1 MSENTASKGRT
12 SARRS
17 IIALALCGGLLVSS
31 AWSGDTDLRP
41 SSELDAGSL
50 RRLGRIGED
59 ESHLL
64 RVEWKTDLSR
74 VSEQEILDDILTRLT
89 RIEATTRDL
98 FRLVQAIPAK
108 GARAPAPSPVVPPAP
123 VVEETSNPLLMQA
136 GLAGGVLLL
145 LSLWLLR
152 RRASK
157 APRVAVATEPTARPA
172 PATETTPSHTDTP
185 AAEEPTEVS
194 VPLRTSLRVERRK
207 KLEAG
212 MGETAERIIERRVAP
227 PLEPT
232 FDPASTVTLSQPSVL
247 SATPAAPTGDDETAA
262 ENDGTGNEEAL
273 QLAEIMLSMGLAA
286 GAAKTLTEHIRTN
299 PKQALYHW
307 LKLLD
312 IHRKGGNKIQFEQS
326 SRELQQHFNIQ
337 PEDWVQSADGA
348 TATLEHYARI
358 ATHIVG
364 IWKRPPEALSYL
376 KHLLEDNRGGT
387 RAGFPQPVA
396 EEILL
401 LIAILKETWGRT

>member
-1 MSENTASKGRT
+1 M
-12 SARRS
+12 
-17 IIALALCGGLLVSS
+17 
-31 AWSGDTDLRP
+31 
-41 SSELDAGSL
+41 
-50 RRLGRIGED
+50 
-59 ESHLL
+59 
-64 RVEWKTDLSR
+64 EWKADLSR

-89 RIEATTRDL
+89 RIEATTREL
-98 FRLVQAIPAK
+98 FRLVQAMPAK
-108 GARAPAPSPVVPPAP
+108 AARAPAPTAVVAPVA

-136 GLAGGVLLL
+136 GLVGGALLL
-145 LSLWLLR
+145 LGLWLFR

-157 APRVAVATEPTARPA
+157 VTMAAMVTEPAALPE
-172 PATETTPSHTDTP
+172 PATETTPSDTDTP
-185 AAEEPTEVS
+185 VAEEAAAVS
-194 VPLRTSLRVERRK
+194 APLRTSLRVERRK
-207 KLEAG
+207 KIEAG
-212 MGETAERIIERRVAP
+212 MGETAERIIERRVTP
-227 PLEPT
+227 TPEPT
-232 FDPASTVTLSQPSVL
+232 FDPASTVTLSEPSVL
-247 SATPAAPTGDDETAA
+247 TATPPPPVGDDEPAA
-262 ENDGTGNEEAL
+262 DNDSNGHQEAL
-273 QLAEIMLSMGLAA
+273 ELAEIMLSMGLAA

-337 PEDWVQSADGA
+337 PEHWVQSADSE
-348 TATLEHYARI
+348 TATLEHYSRI

-364 IWKRPPEALSYL
+364 IWRRPPEALSYL